1 MYNTCYDLNNSIY
14 KFRFENLNLCKEKEI
29 YFTGN
34 IIANKWTFCFPLVQC
49 LKEKFPKDVPSLTK
63 E

>member
-1 MYNTCYDLNNSIY
+1 MYNTCYDLKNSIY

-34 IIANKWTFCFPLVQC
+34 IIANK
-49 LKEKFPKDVPSLTK
+49 
-63 E
+63 